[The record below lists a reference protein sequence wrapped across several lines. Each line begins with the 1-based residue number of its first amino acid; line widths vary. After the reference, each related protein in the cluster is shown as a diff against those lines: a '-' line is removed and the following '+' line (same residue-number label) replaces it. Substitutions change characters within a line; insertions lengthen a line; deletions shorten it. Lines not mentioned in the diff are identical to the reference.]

1 MAEHTLSFNLRAN
14 PKVKEDWDKCKK
26 FIEKDLGIE
35 VTNAQTLG
43 IVLNFYKQAREI
55 NGS

>member
-43 IVLNFYKQAREI
+43 MVLNFYKHAREI
-55 NGS
+55 NER

>member
-1 MAEHTLSFNLRAN
+1 MKNINNLAFTISRYFR
-14 PKVKEDWDKCKK
+14 ECKK
-26 FIEKDLGIE
+26 FIENDLGIE

-43 IVLNFYKQAREI
+43 MVLNFYKHAREI

>member
-26 FIEKDLGIE
+26 VQLK
-35 VTNAQTLG
+35 TT
-43 IVLNFYKQAREI
+43 
-55 NGS
+55 